1 MKITPSNFIWG
12 LIFIILG
19 VGFGGDAMGL
29 WDFNLFFSGW
39 WTLFIII
46 PCAISIFQNGIGTGN
61 VIGLIIGL
69 LLLLGQ
75 QDILDFDVVG
85 KLIVPIVF
93 VLIGLSIIFK
103 NTFRG
108 KRDEFRNVR
117 FQGGSNQHSAIFAGN
132 EYHIRGEKFMG
143 TSINAIFGG
152 VELDL
157 RDAIIEEDIVIN
169 ATTAFGGIDITVPS
183 NVNVKVS
190 NVPIFGGVSNKASKT
205 FNESQPTIYINSTC
219 MFGGIDIK

>member
-46 PCAISIFQNGIGTGN
+46 PCAVSIFQNGIGTGN
-61 VIGLIIGL
+61 VVGLIIGL

-85 KLIVPIVF
+85 KLIVPLVF
-93 VLIGLSIIFK
+93 VLIG
-103 NTFRG
+103 
-108 KRDEFRNVR
+108 
-117 FQGGSNQHSAIFAGN
+117 
-132 EYHIRGEKFMG
+132 
-143 TSINAIFGG
+143 
-152 VELDL
+152 
-157 RDAIIEEDIVIN
+157 
-169 ATTAFGGIDITVPS
+169 
-183 NVNVKVS
+183 
-190 NVPIFGGVSNKASKT
+190 
-205 FNESQPTIYINSTC
+205 
-219 MFGGIDIK
+219 